1 MSVLFWETIYLLM
14 ISIVAILGIFLF
26 NPTEFVG
33 FGLLTPVILKIY
45 FVLTGSLSTLTL
57 ILFKRRKT
65 QLSLN
70 RLHSFFQILAAI
82 GLVYEISNT
91 NDLEALLPWL
101 AIPILI
107 LILLLLSSNAIKKD
121 EDLIRSI
128 DRLR

>member
-1 MSVLFWETIYLLM
+1 MIQRIQTIYLLM

-26 NPTEFVG
+26 TPTEFVG
-33 FGLLTPVILKIY
+33 FGLLTPVVLKIY

-70 RLHSFFQILAAI
+70 RLHFFFQILAAI

>member
-1 MSVLFWETIYLLM
+1 MIQRIQTIYLLM

-26 NPTEFVG
+26 TPTEFVG
-33 FGLLTPVILKIY
+33 FGLINPVLLKIY
-45 FVLTGSLSTLTL
+45 FVLTGVLSTLTL

-70 RLHSFFQILAAI
+70 RLHYFFQILASI

>member
-1 MSVLFWETIYLLM
+1 MIQRIQTIYLLM

-26 NPTEFVG
+26 TPTEFVG
-33 FGLLTPVILKIY
+33 FGLLTPVVLKIY
-45 FVLTGSLSTLTL
+45 FVLTGGLSTLTL

-70 RLHSFFQILAAI
+70 RLHYFFQILASI
-82 GLVYEISNT
+82 GLVYEITNT
-91 NDLEALLPWL
+91 YDLEALLPWL
-101 AIPILI
+101 AIPISI